1 MPSFG
6 RNCMSAFRKI
16 FAKAFIGITCS
27 YITAKA
33 FSGITCSGITAK
45 AFSGITDQ
53 SICTE
58 VVFSRNCEFDWKQ
71 NSV

>member
-1 MPSFG
+1 MQRFG
-6 RNCMSAFRKI
+6 RNCMSVFRKI
-16 FAKAFIGITCS
+16 F
-27 YITAKA
+27 AKA

-58 VVFSRNCEFDWKQ
+58 VVFSQIYELDWKQ